1 MNEKC
6 INFSKLET
14 EKDKATPTK
23 TYEILD
29 LDNLSPIYRENSNSS
44 KVIIM
49 QIYRVTILY
58 QIFQIQ
64 LSGKDVIE

>member
-49 QIYRVTILY
+49 
-58 QIFQIQ
+58 
-64 LSGKDVIE
+64 